1 MYDKRRCIAPVSA
14 SESIT
19 GWTDTI
25 THYRLDGIR
34 KRYKT
39 GDGGY
44 DDTPSKWM
52 GNDGDEEKVKGVPKA
67 A

>member
-1 MYDKRRCIAPVSA
+1 MIRQETMHRA
-14 SESIT
+14 SERERK
-19 GWTDTI
+19 D
-25 THYRLDGIR
+25 YRLDGHNNTLPVGRVR